1 MKFVNKYTLLLEV
14 VDLFYINRLIQTSDP
29 DYFNALE
36 THVVH
41 LQGMVSS
48 LDGMK
53 IVTDEATKERYGDL
67 FNRLEDALRRH
78 NS

>member
-1 MKFVNKYTLLLEV
+1 MKFVNKNTLLLEV

-48 LDGMK
+48 LE
-53 IVTDEATKERYGDL
+53 VR
-67 FNRLEDALRRH
+67 
-78 NS
+78 

>member
-1 MKFVNKYTLLLEV
+1 MKFVDKDTLLLEV
-14 VDLFYINRLIQTSDP
+14 VDLFFINKLIHTSEP
-29 DYFNALE
+29 DYFSALE

-48 LDGMK
+48 LDGMR
-53 IVTDEATKERYGDL
+53 IVADETAKERYGDL
-67 FNRLEDALRRH
+67 FKRLEDALKRH